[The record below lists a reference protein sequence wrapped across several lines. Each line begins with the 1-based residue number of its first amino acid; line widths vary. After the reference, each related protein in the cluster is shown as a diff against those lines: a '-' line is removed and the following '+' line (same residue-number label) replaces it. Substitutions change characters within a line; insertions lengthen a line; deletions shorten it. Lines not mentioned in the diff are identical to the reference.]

1 MAYSELIKNFEKVR
15 DYMREFYV
23 YGFKRREEY
32 DAKSARSYDNERR
45 RVESWLGEY
54 MSFRQDANGKSVFLS
69 VDSRAIGQNPLYRA
83 FKAKSFTDN
92 DILLHFYILDTL
104 ADGSAHSA
112 HEIIAKLAEYL
123 LAFDTVKVL
132 DDSTVR
138 KKLKEYEKLGLLC
151 AEKQG
156 RELTY
161 RLSSS
166 EIDTESWREAA
177 AFFSEADPLGVVGS
191 FLLDKFDSVPEYFGF
206 KHHYILHALDSQ
218 ILCTLS
224 EAIREQRQA
233 ELCIRS
239 RRVGQE
245 KIHFVYPLRLYIST
259 QTGRQYLLSWHYGQR
274 RMLFFRVD
282 SIHSVT
288 VGKKEAEHARFE
300 GYYAKFREHLWGV
313 SVGVDHS
320 MDHLEMTLH
329 VGDGEGYIVQ
339 RLDREKRNGRI
350 EIVDEHTYR
359 FVTDVYDASE
369 MLPWIRSFIGR
380 IVSLQCSNA
389 YVMRTFQSDLKEM
402 QRLYGGETDA
412 L

>member
-1 MAYSELIKNFEKVR
+1 
-15 DYMREFYV
+15 
-23 YGFKRREEY
+23 
-32 DAKSARSYDNERR
+32 
-45 RVESWLGEY
+45 
-54 MSFRQDANGKSVFLS
+54 
-69 VDSRAIGQNPLYRA
+69 
-83 FKAKSFTDN
+83 
-92 DILLHFYILDTL
+92 
-104 ADGSAHSA
+104 
-112 HEIIAKLAEYL
+112 
-123 LAFDTVKVL
+123 
-132 DDSTVR
+132 
-138 KKLKEYEKLGLLC
+138 
-151 AEKQG
+151 
-156 RELTY
+156 
-161 RLSSS
+161 
-166 EIDTESWREAA
+166 
-177 AFFSEADPLGVVGS
+177 
-191 FLLDKFDSVPEYFGF
+191 
-206 KHHYILHALDSQ
+206 
-218 ILCTLS
+218 
-224 EAIREQRQA
+224 
-233 ELCIRS
+233 
-239 RRVGQE
+239 
-245 KIHFVYPLRLYIST
+245 
-259 QTGRQYLLSWHYGQR
+259 
-274 RMLFFRVD
+274 MLFFRVD

-288 VGKKEAEHARFE
+288 VGKQEPEHARFE